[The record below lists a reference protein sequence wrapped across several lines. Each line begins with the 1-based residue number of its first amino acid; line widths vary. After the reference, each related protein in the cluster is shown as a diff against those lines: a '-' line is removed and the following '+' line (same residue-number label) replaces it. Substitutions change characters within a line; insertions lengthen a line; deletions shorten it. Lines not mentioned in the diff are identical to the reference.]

1 MKDEF
6 NNLNSENLEAN
17 KTLEVPNKQPKFI
30 STRKRKE
37 LINTESDN
45 EENTKNNEDQNI
57 KIQNEE
63 SKENENNEY
72 FHKSIKKKYEFNKYN
87 TIEKSQNDNSTV
99 KTNTALQEKL
109 KKIFMN
115 RDKVKFQYE
124 KQDIPDNL
132 KYHSDESEN
141 SENEELRK
149 SKPSRKKTPI
159 ISGTKKDKDIVY
171 SKQRESIRS
180 SNKRKISELKLSNS
194 RNKNKKSDNEGNE
207 PSEFDNYEKV
217 MSVTK
222 DEGMN
227 YNNSNNKRK
236 ISNNN
241 NEEEK
246 IKSSNKNSGT
256 KYERVRGKFKYNNT
270 NSNAK
275 SNKKNSEENMKET
288 EGEEHNKKDKIKKN
302 ILLKVFQKFEK
313 KEENSEKENND
324 LISNQNNLNDE
335 EEKEKLDKK
344 QKLLKLL
351 IRKKIVMI
359 SKKMKI
365 I

>member
-45 EENTKNNEDQNI
+45 EENSKNNEDQNI

-87 TIEKSQNDNSTV
+87 TIEKSQNDNSTF

-132 KYHSDESEN
+132 KYHSRN
-141 SENEELRK
+141 VR
-149 SKPSRKKTPI
+149 SKRM
-159 ISGTKKDKDIVY
+159 DM
-171 SKQRESIRS
+171 RR
-180 SNKRKISELKLSNS
+180 
-194 RNKNKKSDNEGNE
+194 
-207 PSEFDNYEKV
+207 
-217 MSVTK
+217 M
-222 DEGMN
+222 
-227 YNNSNNKRK
+227 
-236 ISNNN
+236 
-241 NEEEK
+241 
-246 IKSSNKNSGT
+246 
-256 KYERVRGKFKYNNT
+256 
-270 NSNAK
+270 
-275 SNKKNSEENMKET
+275 
-288 EGEEHNKKDKIKKN
+288 
-302 ILLKVFQKFEK
+302 
-313 KEENSEKENND
+313 
-324 LISNQNNLNDE
+324 
-335 EEKEKLDKK
+335 
-344 QKLLKLL
+344 
-351 IRKKIVMI
+351 
-359 SKKMKI
+359 
-365 I
+365 

>member
-236 ISNNN
+236 ITNNN

-275 SNKKNSEENMKET
+275 SNKKT
-288 EGEEHNKKDKIKKN
+288 VRKI
-302 ILLKVFQKFEK
+302 
-313 KEENSEKENND
+313 
-324 LISNQNNLNDE
+324 
-335 EEKEKLDKK
+335 
-344 QKLLKLL
+344 
-351 IRKKIVMI
+351 
-359 SKKMKI
+359 
-365 I
+365 